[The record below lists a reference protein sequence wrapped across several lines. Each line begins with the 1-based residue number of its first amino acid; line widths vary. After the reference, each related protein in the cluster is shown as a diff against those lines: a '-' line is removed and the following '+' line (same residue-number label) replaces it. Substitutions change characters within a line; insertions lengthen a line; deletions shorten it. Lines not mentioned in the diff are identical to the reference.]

1 MQWCHGAPGVIT
13 SLAGLGRREERRT
26 QLLAAGGEF
35 VWQVGPMAASAGLCH
50 GTLGNGF
57 AFLSL
62 LERTGDELWLERARS
77 FAMHGLDQVTHW
89 RESQGRGRY
98 SLFTGDLG
106 PALLAAAC
114 LEVHAGFPGLDDL

>member
-1 MQWCHGAPGVIT
+1 VIT

-50 GTLGNGF
+50 GTSGNGF